1 MKATIERRADKEANE
16 ERKVPQ
22 EMETRIPGAT
32 ENLWGSQSA
41 EGLSELET
49 LAYRSNL
56 LGEDRAVANF
66 GGGNTST
73 KAKERD
79 HAGREVDVLWVKGSG
94 SDLATIRAEQ
104 FTGLKL
110 DEVLPL
116 EERNEMSDEEM
127 VAYLASCQ
135 LRPDMPRGSIE
146 TLLHAFVP
154 HPHVDHTHPDA
165 INMIC
170 CAEGGEE
177 LAREC
182 FGEEAVWIPY
192 IRPGFALS
200 KQVGEA
206 VKNNPN
212 ARSVLLAKHGLVT
225 WGETHEESYT
235 RTIEAINRAAEFV
248 ASRAREPFGGR
259 SVEPLPPERRETLLA
274 EVLPALRGVLLSRS
288 GEARVTHKILRVDY
302 TSEDVLE
309 FVCGRDSKELSQVG
323 AACPDHLVRTKAKP
337 LWVDFDPGKEDAD
350 GLKAKLRETTRRYR
364 EEYEAYYARN
374 RERNPQGDAPM
385 FDPNPRVV
393 LISGVGL
400 VGAAHNSKEAALS
413 RDFAYR
419 AINVMRGA
427 HALGGYV
434 SLTEEE
440 SYAVEYWPME
450 LYKLAQAP
458 PPREL
463 AGRVVF
469 VTGGAG
475 GIGSAVARALASEG
489 ACVVACDLDEEGAR
503 AVADDLPQPGI
514 AARADVTD
522 EGEVA
527 RAYRRAVLE
536 YGGVDVVVSNAGLAS
551 SAPIEETSVEM
562 WDKNHAVLAK
572 GYFLVS
578 REAFKIMKEQGVGGS
593 LIFVASKNA
602 MAAGKNAAAYSSAK
616 AAELHLARCLAEEGG
631 AEGIRVN
638 TVNPDAVLSGS
649 KIWGSSWRE
658 ERAAAYGI
666 EPEELEEHYRKRNV
680 LKVNVLPENIAEAVL
695 HFASEARS
703 SRSTGNILN
712 VDGGVKDSY
721 PR

>member
-1 MKATIERRADKEANE
+1 MDTKT
-16 ERKVPQ
+16 
-22 EMETRIPGAT
+22 PGAT
-32 ENLWGSQSA
+32 ENLWETQKA
-41 EGLSELET
+41 EGLSELEA

-56 LGEDRAVANF
+56 LGRDRTVANY

-73 KAKERD
+73 KARERD

-94 SDLATIRAEQ
+94 SDLATIEAKQ

-116 EERNEMSDEEM
+116 MERASMIDQEM

-135 LRPDMPRGSIE
+135 LGPDMPRGSIE

-154 HPHVDHTHPDA
+154 YAHVDHTHPDA

-192 IRPGFALS
+192 IRPGFTLS

-206 VKNNPN
+206 VKSNPG
-212 ARSVLLAKHGLVT
+212 ARFVLLAKHGLVT
-225 WGETHEESYT
+225 WGDTHEESYN

-248 ASRAREPFGGR
+248 AGRAGEPFGGR
-259 SVEPLPPERRETLLA
+259 KVEPPATYRREELLA
-274 EVLPALRGVLLSRS
+274 GVLPALRGVLSS
-288 GEARVTHKILRVDY
+288 GSDESSHKILRVDH
-302 TSEDVLE
+302 TSQDVLT
-309 FVCGRDSKELSQVG
+309 FVCGRDSEELSQVG
-323 AACPDHLVRTKAKP
+323 AACPDHLVRTKIRP
-337 LWVDFDPGKEDAD
+337 LWIDFDPTNEATEE
-350 GLKAKLRETTRRYR
+350 LEAKLREGVACYR
-364 EEYEAYYARN
+364 DDYEAYFSRHEEAD
-374 RERNPQGDAPM
+374 EEM

-393 LISGVGL
+393 FIAGVGL
-400 VGAAHNSKEAALS
+400 VAAAQNAKEANLS

-440 SYAVEYWPME
+440 SYAVEYWPLE
-450 LYKLAQAP
+450 LYKLTLAP
-458 PPREL
+458 PPDEL
-463 AGRVVF
+463 AGRVAF

-475 GIGSAVARALASEG
+475 GIGSAVARSLASKG
-489 ACVVACDLDEEGAR
+489 ACIVVCDLDEEGAR
-503 AVADDLPQPGI
+503 EVTENLPEPGI
-514 AARADVTD
+514 PARADVTE

-527 RAYRRAVLE
+527 GAYRRAVLE

-572 GYFLVS
+572 GYFLVA
-578 REAFKIMKEQGVGGS
+578 REAFRVMKEQGMGGS
-593 LIFVASKNA
+593 LVFVASKNS
-602 MAAGKNAAAYSSAK
+602 MAAGKNAGAYSSAK

-631 AEGIRVN
+631 PERIRVN
-638 TVNPDAVLSGS
+638 TVNPDAVLRGSRIWDSG
-649 KIWGSSWRE
+649 WRE

-666 EPEELEEHYRKRNV
+666 EPEELEEYYRKRNV

-703 SRSTGNILN
+703 SRSTGNVLN
-712 VDGGVKDSY
+712 VDGGVKDAY

>member
-1 MKATIERRADKEANE
+1 MEA
-16 ERKVPQ
+16 
-22 EMETRIPGAT
+22 RIPGAT
-32 ENLWGSQSA
+32 ENLWDASKA
-41 EGLSELET
+41 EDVSELEA

-56 LGEDRAVANF
+56 LGADRAVANY

-73 KAKERD
+73 KAKEWD
-79 HAGREVDVLWVKGSG
+79 HAGREVDLLWVKGSG
-94 SDLATIRAEQ
+94 SDLATIRADQ

-110 DEVLPL
+110 EEVLPL
-116 EERNEMSDEEM
+116 EGRDEMSDEEM
-127 VAYLASCQ
+127 VSYLAACQ

-154 HPHVDHTHPDA
+154 YPHVDHTHPDA

-170 CAEGGEE
+170 CAKGGEE
-177 LAREC
+177 LAAEC

-192 IRPGFALS
+192 IRPGFTLS

-206 VKNNPN
+206 VRNNPN
-212 ARSVLLAKHGLVT
+212 ARFVLLAKHGLVT
-225 WGETHEESYT
+225 WAETHEESYG

-248 ASRAREPFGGR
+248 ASRAADPFGGR
-259 SVEPLPPERRETLLA
+259 RFEPLAPEQREALLA
-274 EVLPALRGVLLSRS
+274 EVLPALRGALSS
-288 GEARVTHKILRVDY
+288 GDEKASHKILRADY
-302 TSEDVLE
+302 VSDDVLE
-309 FVCGRDSKELSQVG
+309 FVCGRDSKELSYVG
-323 AACPDHLVRTKAKP
+323 AACPDHLVRTKVRP
-337 LWVDFDPGKEDAD
+337 LWVNFDPEREGAD
-350 GLKAKLRETTRRYR
+350 ELKAKLREGAEVYRR
-364 EEYEAYYARN
+364 EYEAYFSRHQEAD
-374 RERNPQGDAPM
+374 EEM

-393 LISGVGL
+393 FIPGVGL
-400 VGAAHNSKEAALS
+400 VAAAKNAKEANLS

-419 AINVMRGA
+419 AIAVMRGA

-440 SYAVEYWPME
+440 SYRVEYWPLE
-450 LYKLAQAP
+450 LYKLTLAP
-458 PPREL
+458 PPGEL
-463 AGRVVF
+463 AGRVAF

-475 GIGSAVARALASEG
+475 GIGSAVARSLAREG
-489 ACVVACDLDEEGAR
+489 ACVVACDLDEEGAQD
-503 AVADDLPQPGI
+503 VADGLPEPGI
-514 AARADVTD
+514 AARADVTE

-527 RAYRRAVLE
+527 RAYQRAILE

-578 REAFKIMKEQGVGGS
+578 REAFRILKEQGTGGS

-602 MAAGKNAAAYSSAK
+602 LAAGKNASAYSSAK

-631 AEGIRVN
+631 SERVRVN

-649 KIWGSSWRE
+649 RIWDSGWRE
-658 ERAAAYGI
+658 ERARAYGI
-666 EPEELEEHYRKRNV
+666 SPDELEEHYRQRNV

-703 SRSTGNILN
+703 SRSTGNVLN
-712 VDGGVKDSY
+712 VDGGVKDAY

>member
-1 MKATIERRADKEANE
+1 
-16 ERKVPQ
+16 
-22 EMETRIPGAT
+22 METRIPGAT
-32 ENLWGSQSA
+32 ENLWDGSKA
-41 EGLSELET
+41 EGLSELEA

-56 LGEDRAVANF
+56 FGRDRAVANY

-73 KAKERD
+73 KARERD
-79 HAGREVDVLWVKGSG
+79 HAGRAVEVLWVKGSG
-94 SDLATIRAEQ
+94 SDLATIRADQ

-116 EERNEMSDEEM
+116 EERTEMSDEEM

-154 HPHVDHTHPDA
+154 YPHVDHTHPDA

-170 CAEGGEE
+170 CARGGED
-177 LAREC
+177 LAAEC
-182 FGEEAVWIPY
+182 FGEEALWIPY
-192 IRPGFALS
+192 IRPGFTLS
-200 KQVGEA
+200 KRVGEA

-212 ARSVLLAKHGLVT
+212 ARFVLLAKHGLVT
-225 WGETHEESYT
+225 WGDTHEESYG

-248 ASRAREPFGGR
+248 ASRAAEPFGGQA
-259 SVEPLPPERRETLLA
+259 VEPLSPERREALLA
-274 EVLPALRGVLLSRS
+274 EVLPALRGALSS
-288 GEARVTHKILRVDY
+288 GSEEASHKILRTDY
-302 TSEDVLE
+302 TSEDVLK
-309 FVCGRDSKELSQVG
+309 FVCGRASKELSQIG
-323 AACPDHLVRTKAKP
+323 AACPDHLVRTKVKP
-337 LWVDFDPGKEDAD
+337 LWMDFDPEKEGAD
-350 GLKAKLRETTRRYR
+350 ELKAKVRKGVNAYR
-364 EEYEAYYARN
+364 SEYEAYFSRHEEAD
-374 RERNPQGDAPM
+374 EEM
-385 FDPNPRVV
+385 SDPNPRVV
-393 LISGVGL
+393 LIPSVGII
-400 VGAAHNSKEAALS
+400 GAAHNAKEANLS

-419 AINVMRGA
+419 AIAVMRGA

-450 LYKLAQAP
+450 LYKLTLAP
-458 PPREL
+458 PPKEM
-463 AGRVVF
+463 AGKVAF

-475 GIGSAVARALASEG
+475 GIGSAVARSLAAAG

-503 AVADDLPQPGI
+503 EVADSLPQPGI
-514 AARADVTD
+514 PARADVTD
-522 EGEVA
+522 EDEVA
-527 RAYRRAVLE
+527 RAYQRAILE

-572 GYFLVS
+572 GYFLIS
-578 REAFKIMKEQGVGGS
+578 REAFRIMKEQDVGGN
-593 LIFVASKNA
+593 LVFVASKNA
-602 MAAGKNAAAYSSAK
+602 MAAGKNASAYSSAK

-631 AEGIRVN
+631 SKGIRVN

-666 EPEELEEHYRKRNV
+666 EPDELEEHYRQRNV
-680 LKVNVLPENIAEAVL
+680 LKVSVLPENIAEAVL
-695 HFASEARS
+695 HFASEVRS
-703 SRSTGNILN
+703 SRSTGNVLN
-712 VDGGVKDSY
+712 VDGGVKDAY

>member
-1 MKATIERRADKEANE
+1 MDTKT
-16 ERKVPQ
+16 
-22 EMETRIPGAT
+22 PGAT
-32 ENLWGSQSA
+32 ENLWDARKA
-41 EGLSELET
+41 EGLSELEA

-56 LGEDRAVANF
+56 LGRDRTVANY

-73 KAKERD
+73 KARERD

-94 SDLATIRAEQ
+94 SDLATIEAKQ

-116 EERNEMSDEEM
+116 MERASMIDQEM

-135 LRPDMPRGSIE
+135 LGPDMPRGSIE

-154 HPHVDHTHPDA
+154 YAHVDHTHPDA

-192 IRPGFALS
+192 IRPGFTLS

-206 VKNNPN
+206 VANNLN
-212 ARSVLLAKHGLVT
+212 ARFVLLAKHGLVT
-225 WGETHEESYT
+225 WGDTHEESYN

-248 ASRAREPFGGR
+248 AGRAGEPFGGR
-259 SVEPLPPERRETLLA
+259 KVEPPATYRREELLA
-274 EVLPALRGVLLSRS
+274 GVLPALRGVLSS
-288 GEARVTHKILRVDY
+288 GSDESSHKILRVDH
-302 TSEDVLE
+302 TSQDVLT
-309 FVCGRDSKELSQVG
+309 FVCGRDSEELSQVG
-323 AACPDHLVRTKAKP
+323 AACPDHLVRTKIRP
-337 LWVDFDPGKEDAD
+337 LWIDFDPTNEATEE
-350 GLKAKLRETTRRYR
+350 LEAKLREGVACYR
-364 EEYEAYYARN
+364 DDYEAYFSRHEEAD
-374 RERNPQGDAPM
+374 EEM

-393 LISGVGL
+393 FIAGVGL
-400 VGAAHNSKEAALS
+400 VAAAKNAKEANLS

-440 SYAVEYWPME
+440 SYAVEYWPLE
-450 LYKLAQAP
+450 FYKLTLAP
-458 PPREL
+458 PPDEL
-463 AGRVVF
+463 AGRVAF

-475 GIGSAVARALASEG
+475 GIGSAVARSLASKG
-489 ACVVACDLDEEGAR
+489 ACIVVCDLDEEGAR
-503 AVADDLPQPGI
+503 EVTENLPEPGI
-514 AARADVTD
+514 PARADVTE

-527 RAYRRAVLE
+527 GAYRRAVLE

-572 GYFLVS
+572 GYFLVA
-578 REAFKIMKEQGVGGS
+578 REAFRVMKEQGMGGS
-593 LIFVASKNA
+593 LVFVASKNS
-602 MAAGKNAAAYSSAK
+602 MAAGKNAGAYSSAK

-631 AEGIRVN
+631 PERIRVN
-638 TVNPDAVLSGS
+638 TVNPDAVLRGSRIWDSG
-649 KIWGSSWRE
+649 WRE

-666 EPEELEEHYRKRNV
+666 EPEELEEYYRKRNV

-703 SRSTGNILN
+703 SRSTGNVLN
-712 VDGGVKDSY
+712 VDGGVKDAY

>member
-1 MKATIERRADKEANE
+1 
-16 ERKVPQ
+16 
-22 EMETRIPGAT
+22 T
-32 ENLWGSQSA
+32 ENLWDPRSV
-41 EGLSELET
+41 EGLSELEI
-49 LAYRSNL
+49 LAFRSNL
-56 LGEDRAVANF
+56 LGSDRAVANY

-79 HAGREVDVLWVKGSG
+79 HTGREIDVLWVKGSG
-94 SDLATIRAEQ
+94 SDLATIKAEQ

-116 EERNEMSDEEM
+116 EEREEMSDEEM

-135 LRPDMPRGSIE
+135 LTPTMPRGSIE

-154 HPHVDHTHPDA
+154 YAHVDHTHPDA

-170 CAEGGEE
+170 CAEGGEA
-177 LAREC
+177 LAAEC

-192 IRPGFALS
+192 IRPGFTLS

-206 VKNNPN
+206 VRSNPD
-212 ARSVLLAKHGLVT
+212 ARFVLLAKHGLVT
-225 WGETHEESYT
+225 WGKTHEESYS

-248 ASRAREPFGGR
+248 ASTGGEPFGGR
-259 SVEPLPPERRETLLA
+259 KFEPLSPEQREALLA
-274 EVLPALRGVLLSRS
+274 EVLPALRGALSS
-288 GEARVTHKILRVDY
+288 GAQEASHKILRVDH

-323 AACPDHLVRTKAKP
+323 AACPDHLVRTKVKP
-337 LWVDFDPGKEDAD
+337 LWIDFDPEREGAGE
-350 GLKAKLRETTRRYR
+350 LKAKVREGAESYRRD
-364 EEYEAYYARN
+364 YEAYFSRHEEAD
-374 RERNPQGDAPM
+374 EEM

-393 LISGVGL
+393 YIRAVGL
-400 VGAAHNSKEAALS
+400 VAAAKNAKEASLS

-419 AINVMRGA
+419 AIAVMRGA

-434 SLTEEE
+434 SLTEGE
-440 SYAVEYWPME
+440 SYAVEYWPLE
-450 LYKLAQAP
+450 LYKLTLAP
-458 PPREL
+458 PPGEL
-463 AGRVVF
+463 AGRVAF

-475 GIGSAVARALASEG
+475 GIGSAVARSLAGEG

-503 AVADDLPQPGI
+503 EVAESLPEPAI

-522 EGEVA
+522 ESEVN
-527 RAYRRAVLE
+527 RAYREAVLE

-551 SAPIEETSVEM
+551 SAPIEETTVEM

-578 REAFKIMKEQGVGGS
+578 REAFRIMKEQGVGGS
-593 LIFVASKNA
+593 LVFVASKNA
-602 MAAGKNAAAYSSAK
+602 MAAGKNASAYSSAK

-631 AEGIRVN
+631 PERIRVN

-649 KIWGSSWRE
+649 RIWGSSWRE
-658 ERAAAYGI
+658 ERARAYGI
-666 EPEELEEHYRKRNV
+666 APDELEEHYRQRNV

-703 SRSTGNILN
+703 SRSTGNVLN
-712 VDGGVKDSY
+712 VDGGVKDAY

>member
-1 MKATIERRADKEANE
+1 MVSE
-16 ERKVPQ
+16 
-22 EMETRIPGAT
+22 EMETGIPGAT
-32 ENLWGSQSA
+32 ENLWDSQRA
-41 EGLSELET
+41 QGLSELET

-56 LGEDRAVANF
+56 LGADRAVANF

-73 KAKERD
+73 KAKEKD

-94 SDLATIRAEQ
+94 TDLATIRAEQ

-116 EERNEMSDEEM
+116 EERDEMSDEKM
-127 VAYLASCQ
+127 VSYLAACQ

-154 HPHVDHTHPDA
+154 YPHVDHTHPDA

-177 LAREC
+177 LAAEC

-192 IRPGFALS
+192 IRPGFTLS
-200 KQVGEA
+200 KQVGE
-206 VKNNPN
+206 VVRNNPN
-212 ARSVLLAKHGLVT
+212 VRFILLAKHGLVT
-225 WGETHEESYT
+225 WGETHEDSYG

-248 ASRAREPFGGR
+248 ASRTREPFGGR
-259 SVEPLPPERRETLLA
+259 SVEPLSTERREALLA
-274 EVLPALRGVLLSRS
+274 EILPALRGALSS
-288 GEARVTHKILRVDY
+288 GTEEATHKILRVDY

-309 FVCGRDSKELSQVG
+309 FVCGRDSRELSQVG
-323 AACPDHLVRTKAKP
+323 AACPDHLVRTKVKP
-337 LWVDFDPGKEDAD
+337 LWVDFDPEKEGAD
-350 GLKAKLRETTRRYR
+350 ELKAKLREATSRYQ

-374 RERNPQGDAPM
+374 RETNPQGDAPM

-393 LISGVGL
+393 LIPGVGL
-400 VGAAHNSKEAALS
+400 VGAAHNAKEANLS

-440 SYAVEYWPME
+440 SYAVEYWPLE

-458 PPREL
+458 PPKEL
-463 AGRVVF
+463 AGRVAF

-475 GIGSAVARALASEG
+475 GIGSAVARSLASEG
-489 ACVVACDLDEEGAR
+489 ACVVACDLDEDGAR
-503 AVADDLPQPGI
+503 EVAESLPQPGI

-522 EGEVA
+522 EGEVTGA
-527 RAYRRAVLE
+527 YLRAILE

-562 WDKNHAVLAK
+562 WDRNHAVLAK

-602 MAAGKNAAAYSSAK
+602 MAAGKNASAYSSAK

-631 AEGIRVN
+631 PEYIRVN

-649 KIWGSSWRE
+649 RIWGSSWRE

-666 EPEELEEHYRKRNV
+666 KPEELEEHYRKRNV

-703 SRSTGNILN
+703 SRSTGNVLN

>member
-1 MKATIERRADKEANE
+1 
-16 ERKVPQ
+16 
-22 EMETRIPGAT
+22 METKIPGAT
-32 ENLWGSQSA
+32 ENLWDPQRA
-41 EGLSELET
+41 RGLSELET

-56 LGEDRAVANF
+56 LGADRAVANF

-73 KAKERD
+73 KATERD
-79 HAGREVDVLWVKGSG
+79 HAGREVEVLWVKGSG
-94 SDLATIRAEQ
+94 TDLATIGAEQ

-110 DEVLPL
+110 EEVLPL
-116 EERNEMSDEEM
+116 EERDEMSDEEM
-127 VAYLASCQ
+127 VSYLAACQ

-146 TLLHAFVP
+146 TLLHSFVP
-154 HPHVDHTHPDA
+154 YAHVDHTHPDA

-170 CAEGGEE
+170 CSEGGEA
-177 LAREC
+177 LATEC

-192 IRPGFALS
+192 IRPGFTLS

-206 VKNNPN
+206 VRSNPN
-212 ARSVLLAKHGLVT
+212 VRFILLAKHGLVT
-225 WGETHEESYT
+225 WGETHEESYG

-248 ASRAREPFGGR
+248 ASRAGEPFGGR
-259 SVEPLPPERRETLLA
+259 AVEPLPSERRESLLA
-274 EVLPALRGVLLSRS
+274 VVLPALRGALSS
-288 GEARVTHKILRVDY
+288 GSEEATHKILRADH

-309 FVCGRDSKELSQVG
+309 FVCGRDSRELSQVG
-323 AACPDHLVRTKAKP
+323 AACPDHLVRTKVKP
-337 LWVDFDPGKEDAD
+337 LWVDFDPESEGAD
-350 GLKAKLRETTRRYR
+350 ELKAKVREGVDEYR
-364 EEYEAYYARN
+364 SEYEAYYARN
-374 RERNPQGDAPM
+374 REKNPQGDAPM

-393 LISGVGL
+393 LIPGVGL
-400 VGAAHNSKEAALS
+400 VGAAHNAKEAALS

-419 AINVMRGA
+419 AINVIRGA

-440 SYAVEYWPME
+440 SYAVEYWPLE

-463 AGRVVF
+463 AGKVAF

-475 GIGSAVARALASEG
+475 GIGSAVARSLATEG
-489 ACVVACDLDEEGAR
+489 ACVVVCDLDEEGAKE
-503 AVADDLPQPGI
+503 VAESLPQPGI
-514 AARADVTD
+514 AVRADVTD
-522 EGEVA
+522 EGEVVC
-527 RAYRRAVLE
+527 AYRRTALE

-593 LIFVASKNA
+593 LVFVASKNA
-602 MAAGKNAAAYSSAK
+602 MAAGKNASAYSSAK

-631 AEGIRVN
+631 PERIRVN
-638 TVNPDAVLSGS
+638 SVNPDAVLSGS
-649 KIWGSSWRE
+649 RIWDSSWRE

-666 EPEELEEHYRKRNV
+666 ELDELEEHYRKRNV
-680 LKVNVLPENIAEAVL
+680 LKLNVLPENIAEAVL

-703 SRSTGNILN
+703 SRSTGNVLN

>member
-1 MKATIERRADKEANE
+1 VD
-16 ERKVPQ
+16 
-22 EMETRIPGAT
+22 TRIPGAT
-32 ENLWGSQSA
+32 ENLWDAKEA
-41 EGLSELET
+41 ERLSELEA

-56 LGEDRAVANF
+56 LGADRAVANY

-73 KAKERD
+73 KAIERD

-94 SDLATIRAEQ
+94 SDLATIKAEK

-116 EERNEMSDEEM
+116 QECEEMSDEEM

-154 HPHVDHTHPDA
+154 YPHVDHTHPDA

-170 CAEGGEE
+170 CARGGED
-177 LAREC
+177 LAAEC
-182 FGEEAVWIPY
+182 FGEEALWIPY
-192 IRPGFALS
+192 IRPGFTLS
-200 KQVGEA
+200 KRVGEA

-212 ARSVLLAKHGLVT
+212 ARFVLLAKHGLVT
-225 WGETHEESYT
+225 WGDTHKESYG

-248 ASRAREPFGGR
+248 ASLSAEPFGGQA
-259 SVEPLPPERRETLLA
+259 VEPLSLERREALLA
-274 EVLPALRGVLLSRS
+274 EVLPALRGALSSSGS
-288 GEARVTHKILRVDY
+288 GEASHKILQADY

-309 FVCGRDSKELSQVG
+309 FVCGRDSKELSQIG
-323 AACPDHLVRTKAKP
+323 AACPDHLVRTKVKP
-337 LWVDFDPGKEDAD
+337 LWMDFVPDKEGAD
-350 GLKAKLRETTRRYR
+350 DLKAKVREGVKAYR
-364 EEYEAYYARN
+364 SEYEAYFSRHEEAN
-374 RERNPQGDAPM
+374 EEM
-385 FDPNPRVV
+385 SDPNPRVV
-393 LISGVGL
+393 LIPSVGII
-400 VGAAHNSKEAALS
+400 GAAHNAKEAALS

-450 LYKLAQAP
+450 LYKLTLAP
-458 PPREL
+458 PPKEL
-463 AGRVVF
+463 AGRVAF

-475 GIGSAVARALASEG
+475 GIGGAVARSLASEG
-489 ACVVACDLDEEGAR
+489 ACVVVCDLDEEGAR
-503 AVADDLPQPGI
+503 EGVETLSQPGI

-527 RAYRRAVLE
+527 RAYRLAVLE

-551 SAPIEETSVEM
+551 SAPVEETSVEM

-572 GYFLVS
+572 GYFLVA
-578 REAFKIMKEQGVGGS
+578 REAFKVMKEQGVGGS
-593 LIFVASKNA
+593 LVFVASKNA
-602 MAAGKNAAAYSSAK
+602 LAAGKNASAYSSAK

-631 AEGIRVN
+631 SEGIRVN

-666 EPEELEEHYRKRNV
+666 EPDELEEHYRQRNV
-680 LKVNVLPENIAEAVL
+680 LKVSVLPENIAEAVL

-703 SRSTGNILN
+703 SRSTGNVLN
-712 VDGGVKDSY
+712 VDGGVKDAY

>member
-1 MKATIERRADKEANE
+1 
-16 ERKVPQ
+16 
-22 EMETRIPGAT
+22 METKTTGAT
-32 ENLWGSQSA
+32 QNLWDGRRA
-41 EGLSELET
+41 EGLSELEA

-56 LGEDRAVANF
+56 LGTDRAVANY

-73 KAKERD
+73 KARERD

-94 SDLATIRAEQ
+94 SDLATIKAGQ

-110 DEVLPL
+110 DEVLTL
-116 EERNEMSDEEM
+116 EDREEMSDEEM
-127 VAYLASCQ
+127 VDYLASCQ
-135 LRPDMPRGSIE
+135 LKPDMPRGSIE

-154 HPHVDHTHPDA
+154 YAQVDHTHPDA

-170 CAEGGEE
+170 CAEGGEG

-206 VKNNPN
+206 VKSNPN
-212 ARSVLLAKHGLVT
+212 ARFVLLAKHGLVT
-225 WGETHEESYT
+225 WGDTHEESYG

-248 ASRAREPFGGR
+248 ASRAGEPFGGR
-259 SVEPLPPERRETLLA
+259 KVEPPAPDRREELLA
-274 EVLPALRGVLLSRS
+274 EILPALRGAVSS
-288 GEARVTHKILRVDY
+288 GTEGTAHKILRVDH
-302 TSEDVLE
+302 TSEDVLA

-323 AACPDHLVRTKAKP
+323 AACPDHLVRTKVRP
-337 LWVDFDPGKEDAD
+337 LWVDFDPENEGVDEL
-350 GLKAKLRETTRRYR
+350 GERLREGVARYR
-364 EEYEAYYARN
+364 EDYEAYFSRHEEAD
-374 RERNPQGDAPM
+374 EEM

-393 LISGVGL
+393 FVQGVGL
-400 VGAAHNSKEAALS
+400 VAAAKNAKEANLS

-440 SYAVEYWPME
+440 SYAVEYWPLE
-450 LYKLAQAP
+450 LYKLTLAP
-458 PPREL
+458 PPDEL
-463 AGRVVF
+463 AGRVAF

-475 GIGSAVARALASEG
+475 GIGSAVARSLASKG
-489 ACVVACDLDEEGAR
+489 ACIVVCDLDEEGA
-503 AVADDLPQPGI
+503 AEVAGDLAESGI
-514 AARADVTD
+514 PARADVTNED
-522 EGEVA
+522 EVVG
-527 RAYRRAVLE
+527 AYRRAILE

-562 WDKNHAVLAK
+562 WDKNHAVLAR
-572 GYFLVS
+572 GYFLVA
-578 REAFKIMKEQGVGGS
+578 REAFRVMKEQGVGGS
-593 LIFVASKNA
+593 VVFVASKNS
-602 MAAGKNAAAYSSAK
+602 MAAGKNAGAYSSAK

-631 AEGIRVN
+631 PERIRAN
-638 TVNPDAVLSGS
+638 TVNPDAVLQGS
-649 KIWGSSWRE
+649 RIWGSQWRE

-666 EPEELEEHYRKRNV
+666 EPDELEDYYRKRNV
-680 LKVNVLPENIAEAVL
+680 LRVNVLPENIAEAVL
-695 HFASEARS
+695 HFASEERS

-712 VDGGVKDSY
+712 VDGGVKDAY

>member
-1 MKATIERRADKEANE
+1 
-16 ERKVPQ
+16 V
-22 EMETRIPGAT
+22 ETKSPGAT
-32 ENLWGSQSA
+32 QNLWDPRRA
-41 EGLSELET
+41 EGLSELEA
-49 LAYRSNL
+49 LACRSNL
-56 LGEDRAVANF
+56 LGRDRAVANY

-73 KAKERD
+73 KARERD
-79 HAGREVDVLWVKGSG
+79 HTGREVDVLWVKGSG
-94 SDLATIRAEQ
+94 SDLATIQAHQ

-110 DEVLPL
+110 QEVLPL
-116 EERNEMSDEEM
+116 MEREQMSDEEM

-154 HPHVDHTHPDA
+154 YAQVDHTHPDA

-177 LAREC
+177 LAAEC
-182 FGEEAVWIPY
+182 FGDEAVWIPY
-192 IRPGFALS
+192 IRPGFTLS

-206 VKNNPN
+206 VKNNPT
-212 ARSVLLAKHGLVT
+212 ARFILLAKHGLVT
-225 WGETHEESYT
+225 WGETHEESYS

-248 ASRAREPFGGR
+248 ASRAGEPFGGR
-259 SVEPLPPERRETLLA
+259 KVEPPEPDRREELLA
-274 EVLPALRGVLLSRS
+274 EILPALRGALSS
-288 GEARVTHKILRVDY
+288 GPDESSHKILRSDH
-302 TSEDVLE
+302 TSEDVLQ

-323 AACPDHLVRTKAKP
+323 AACPDHLVRTKVRP
-337 LWVDFDPGKEDAD
+337 LWVDFDPEKEGAEE
-350 GLKAKLRETTRRYR
+350 LKERLREGVVRYR
-364 EEYEAYYARN
+364 EDYEAYFSRHEEAD
-374 RERNPQGDAPM
+374 EEM

-393 LISGVGL
+393 MIGGLGL
-400 VGAAHNSKEAALS
+400 VAAAKNAKEANLS

-419 AINVMRGA
+419 AIAVMRGA

-440 SYAVEYWPME
+440 SYAVEYWPLE
-450 LYKLAQAP
+450 LYKLTLAP
-458 PPREL
+458 PPDEL
-463 AGRVVF
+463 AGRVAF

-475 GIGSAVARALASEG
+475 GIGSAVARSLASRG
-489 ACVVACDLDEEGAR
+489 ACVVVCDFDEEGAGD
-503 AVADDLPQPGI
+503 VAGSLPEPGI
-514 AARADVTD
+514 PARADVTD

-527 RAYRRAVLE
+527 RAYRHAVLE

-578 REAFKIMKEQGVGGS
+578 REAFRLIKEQGMGGS

-602 MAAGKNAAAYSSAK
+602 MAAGKNASAYSSAK

-631 AEGIRVN
+631 SERIRVN
-638 TVNPDAVLSGS
+638 TVNPDAVLQGS
-649 KIWGSSWRE
+649 RIWGSSWRE
-658 ERAAAYGI
+658 ERAAAYSI
-666 EPEELEEHYRKRNV
+666 EPDELEEHYRQRNV
-680 LKVNVLPENIAEAVL
+680 LKLNVLPENIAEAVL

-703 SRSTGNILN
+703 SRSTGNVLN
-712 VDGGVKDSY
+712 VDGGVKDAY

>member
-1 MKATIERRADKEANE
+1 
-16 ERKVPQ
+16 
-22 EMETRIPGAT
+22 METKSSGAT
-32 ENLWGSQSA
+32 QNLWDPRRA
-41 EGLSELET
+41 EGLSELEA

-56 LGEDRAVANF
+56 LGRDRAVANY

-73 KAKERD
+73 KARERD
-79 HAGREVDVLWVKGSG
+79 HTGREVDVLWVKGSG
-94 SDLATIRAEQ
+94 SDLATIQAHQ

-110 DEVLPL
+110 QEVLPL
-116 EERNEMSDEEM
+116 MEREQMSDEEM

-154 HPHVDHTHPDA
+154 YAQVDHTHPDA

-177 LAREC
+177 LAAEC
-182 FGEEAVWIPY
+182 FGDEAVWIPY
-192 IRPGFALS
+192 IRPGFTLS

-206 VKNNPN
+206 VKNNPT
-212 ARSVLLAKHGLVT
+212 ARFILLAKHGLVT
-225 WGETHEESYT
+225 WGETHEESYS

-248 ASRAREPFGGR
+248 ASRAGEPFGGR
-259 SVEPLPPERRETLLA
+259 KVEPPEPDRREELLA
-274 EVLPALRGVLLSRS
+274 EILPALRGALSS
-288 GEARVTHKILRVDY
+288 GPDESSHKILRSDH
-302 TSEDVLE
+302 TSEDVLQ

-323 AACPDHLVRTKAKP
+323 AACPDHLVRTKVRP
-337 LWVDFDPGKEDAD
+337 LWVDFDPEKEGAEE
-350 GLKAKLRETTRRYR
+350 LKERLREGVVRYR
-364 EEYEAYYARN
+364 EDYEAYFSRHEEAD
-374 RERNPQGDAPM
+374 EEM

-393 LISGVGL
+393 MIGGFGL
-400 VGAAHNSKEAALS
+400 VAAAKNAKEANLS

-419 AINVMRGA
+419 AIAVMRGA
-427 HALGGYV
+427 HALGGYG

-440 SYAVEYWPME
+440 SYAVEYWPLE
-450 LYKLAQAP
+450 LYKLTLAP
-458 PPREL
+458 PPDEL
-463 AGRVVF
+463 AGRVAF

-475 GIGSAVARALASEG
+475 GIGSAVARSLASRG
-489 ACVVACDLDEEGAR
+489 ACVVVCDFDEEGAGD
-503 AVADDLPQPGI
+503 VAGSLPEPGI
-514 AARADVTD
+514 PARADVTD

-527 RAYRRAVLE
+527 RAYRQAVLE

-578 REAFKIMKEQGVGGS
+578 REAFRLIKEQGMGGS

-602 MAAGKNAAAYSSAK
+602 MAAGKNASAYSSAK

-631 AEGIRVN
+631 AERIRVN
-638 TVNPDAVLSGS
+638 TVNPDAVLQGS
-649 KIWGSSWRE
+649 RIWGSSWRE

-666 EPEELEEHYRKRNV
+666 EPDELEEHYRQRNV
-680 LKVNVLPENIAEAVL
+680 LKLNVLPENIAEAVL

-703 SRSTGNILN
+703 SRSTGNVLN
-712 VDGGVKDSY
+712 VDGGVKDAY

>member
-1 MKATIERRADKEANE
+1 MD
-16 ERKVPQ
+16 
-22 EMETRIPGAT
+22 TRIPGAT
-32 ENLWGSQSA
+32 ENLWDSSKA
-41 EGLSELET
+41 EGLSEREM

-56 LGEDRAVANF
+56 LGRDRAVANF

-79 HAGREVDVLWVKGSG
+79 HAGREIDVLWVKGSG
-94 SDLATIRAEQ
+94 TDLATIKADQ

-110 DEVLPL
+110 EEVLPL
-116 EERNEMSDEEM
+116 EGRDEMSDEEM

-135 LRPDMPRGSIE
+135 LTPTMPRGSIE

-154 HPHVDHTHPDA
+154 YAHVDHTHPDA

-170 CAEGGEE
+170 CSDGGEE

-182 FGEEAVWIPY
+182 FGEEAVWIDY
-192 IRPGFALS
+192 IRPGFTLS

-206 VKNNPN
+206 VRSDPN
-212 ARSVLLAKHGLVT
+212 VRYILLAKHGLVT
-225 WGETHEESYT
+225 WGETHKESYS

-248 ASRAREPFGGR
+248 ASRGGEPFGGR
-259 SVEPLPPERRETLLA
+259 VVEPPPPEQREALFV
-274 EVLPALRGVLLSRS
+274 EVLPALRGALSLGG
-288 GEARVTHKILRVDY
+288 GESAETGQLQVSHKILRLDH
-302 TSEDVLE
+302 TTDDVLE

-323 AACPDHLVRTKAKP
+323 AACPDHLVRTKVKP
-337 LWVDFDPGKEDAD
+337 LWVDFDPENEAAEDLKGKI
-350 GLKAKLRETTRRYR
+350 AKGVEAYRR
-364 EEYEAYYARN
+364 EYEEYYARN
-374 RERNPQGDAPM
+374 AARSAEGEAPM
-385 FDPNPRVV
+385 FDSNPRVV
-393 LISGVGL
+393 IIQGVGL
-400 VGAAHNSKEAALS
+400 IGAAHNHKEASLS

-440 SYAVEYWPME
+440 SYAVEYWPLE

-458 PPREL
+458 PPKEL
-463 AGRVVF
+463 AGEVAL

-475 GIGSAVARALASEG
+475 GIGSAVARSLGAQG

-503 AVADDLPQPGI
+503 EVAESLPQPGI

-522 EGEVA
+522 EEEVA
-527 RAYRRAVLE
+527 RAYRKTVLE

-602 MAAGKNAAAYSSAK
+602 MAAGKNASAYSSAK

-631 AEGIRVN
+631 PEQIRVN

-649 KIWGSSWRE
+649 RIWGSSWRE

-666 EPEELEEHYRKRNV
+666 KPEELEEHYRQRNV
-680 LKVNVLPENIAEAVL
+680 LKLNVLPENIAEAVL

-703 SRSTGNILN
+703 SRSTGNVLN